1 MDAKQQP
8 LLGDLERSAI
18 IAGAV
23 VAGLIGVTVTLGVAA
38 ADPDDGSALLLLAT
52 VGVLVGF
59 LAGGIVAAHRTTHR
73 PATHGALA
81 AAAAFVVVQ
90 AVGIV
95 RRLIVGDDLSWLSY
109 VYFGLLAMTTGL
121 AGGYLGQLARRRRAS
136 LDDQA

>member
-8 LLGDLERSAI
+8 LLANLEWPAI
-18 IAGAV
+18 LAGAL
-23 VAGLIGVTVTLGVAA
+23 VAGVVGVAVTLGVAA
-38 ADPDDGSALLLLAT
+38 VDPDDGSPLLLLAT
-52 VGVLVGF
+52 VGALAGF
-59 LAGGIVAAHRTTHR
+59 LTGGIVAAYRTTDR

-109 VYFGLLAMTTGL
+109 AYFGLLAMTTGL
-121 AGGYLGQLARRRRAS
+121 AGGYLGQIARRRRTA
-136 LDDQA
+136 LDERN